1 MPDNTPASGP
11 SLGAPT
17 SPSASGSGTG
27 GNTAAPGGVGH
38 ARMSLREREKQLDR
52 GASVLDL
59 GTDITFREVLRIF
72 ARVVSTFRLFK
83 ARIAT
88 KLGFIT
94 VELVFRLMV
103 APWPGK
109 VVVDHVILG
118 APIGDA
124 SGFPTYLAPLVLLLN
139 GMGPVE
145 MMLWVFLL
153 GVFMVT
159 VFGFTTSR
167 GAGRSPSGAP
177 TGASAGSSG
186 GATVLSPQG
195 HGTLAQGHDIATQT
209 ENQANMGSGLMAGIL
224 GVIDFRVHLRLSQ
237 SLNHFLRTQVAGKL
251 RSLPMTTLDDL
262 RIGDSVYRVLY
273 DSTSANM
280 LLHGIALGL
289 YSGLLGVVITLYI
302 MLTYFGAA
310 SEVIV
315 LGMLALPIVFL
326 IELPFA
332 RMARR
337 RGQASRASGSR
348 TTSNIEEGMSNVLA
362 VQSLGGNERE
372 SRRFRRASAESF
384 KRFRT
389 EWFVVLTYRQA
400 FSLAL
405 MLSQVLFF
413 LVMAGRVIDGT
424 FTAGDYFVLT
434 YYFFV
439 LSATFGAWGFMY
451 TEWQRYIAGMRRVF
465 FLMDLPGER
474 SRDGV
479 ELGGIKRG
487 VEMKGVGLVYPDGR
501 RALRHVDLEARIGE
515 IVAFV
520 GPTGAGKTSLAYMV
534 PAFVQ
539 ATEGTVSIDGVDLKD
554 VAVESLREQVSYV
567 FQETQLFSDS
577 ILENIRYGNRDATEA
592 QVERAARIAGAH
604 DFIAAL
610 PDGYRTNLG
619 TVTTKLSVGQK
630 QRIAIARGLLRDA
643 RILILDEPTSALDPE
658 TEAYLVDAL
667 HEAAKDRLVII
678 IAHRLSTIAHADRIC
693 FLEDGEVRESGSHEE
708 LMAIPDGRYREYVS
722 LQAGSQA

>member
-27 GNTAAPGGVGH
+27 GNTAAPGGAGH
-38 ARMSLREREKQLDR
+38 SRMSLRERETQLDR
-52 GASVLDL
+52 AASVLDL

-83 ARIAT
+83 ARILA

-124 SGFPTYLAPLVLLLN
+124 SGFPTYLAPLVLLLD

-177 TGASAGSSG
+177 TGTSAGSSG

-310 SEVIV
+310 SEVVV

-337 RGQASRASGSR
+337 RGQASRASGST

-372 SRRFRRASAESF
+372 SRRFRQASAESF

-413 LVMAGRVIDGT
+413 IVMAGRVIDGT
-424 FTAGDYFVLT
+424 FTAGDFFVLT

-479 ELGGIKRG
+479 ELGGIERG

-592 QVERAARIAGAH
+592 QVERAARIAGVH
-604 DFIAAL
+604 GFIAAL

-643 RILILDEPTSALDPE
+643 RVLILDEPTSALDPE

-667 HEAAKDRLVII
+667 HEAVKDRLVII
-678 IAHRLSTIAHADRIC
+678 IAHRLSTIAHADRIY

-708 LMAIPDGRYREYVS
+708 LMAVPDGRYREYVL
-722 LQAGSQA
+722 LQAGAG

>member
-1 MPDNTPASGP
+1 MAEATGASRP
-11 SLGAPT
+11 SF
-17 SPSASGSGTG
+17 
-27 GNTAAPGGVGH
+27 
-38 ARMSLREREKQLDR
+38 REGEKQLDR
-52 GASVLDL
+52 AASVLDL
-59 GTDITFREVLRIF
+59 GTDIPFREVLRIF

-124 SGFPTYLAPLVLLLN
+124 SGFPAYLAPAVLLLA

-186 GATVLSPQG
+186 GATALTPQG

-209 ENQANMGSGLMAGIL
+209 ENQANLSSGLMAGIL
-224 GVIDFRVHLRLSQ
+224 GILDFRMHLRLTQ
-237 SLNHFLRTQVAGKL
+237 SMNHLLRTQVAGKL

-273 DSTSANM
+273 DSTSVSA
-280 LLHGIALGL
+280 LLYGIALGL
-289 YSGLLGVVITLYI
+289 YSGLLGVVVTLYI
-302 MLTYFGAA
+302 MFTYFGAA
-310 SEVIV
+310 PEVIV

-337 RGQASRASGSR
+337 RGQASRASGSS

-372 SRRFRRASAESF
+372 SRRFRRASEESF

-389 EWFVVLTYRQA
+389 EWFLVLTYRQV

-405 MLSQVLFF
+405 LLSQVLFF
-413 LVMAGRVIDGT
+413 IVMAGRVIDGT

-451 TEWQRYIAGMRRVF
+451 TEWQRDIAGMRRVF
-465 FLMDLPGER
+465 FLMDLPAEKV
-474 SRDGV
+474 RDGV
-479 ELGGIKRG
+479 QLDRIKRG
-487 VEMKGVGLVYPDGR
+487 VEMKSVGLVYPDGR
-501 RALRHVDLEARIGE
+501 RALRNVNLEARIGE

-520 GPTGAGKTSLAYMV
+520 GPTGAGKTSLAYLV

-554 VAVESLREQVSYV
+554 VSVVSLRKQVSYV

-577 ILENIRYGNRDATEA
+577 ILENVRYGNPAATEA
-592 QVERAARIAGAH
+592 QVERAARVAGAH

-619 TVTTKLSVGQK
+619 TVTSKLSVGQK

-667 HEAAKDRLVII
+667 HEAAKDKLVII
-678 IAHRLSTIAHADRIC
+678 IAHRLSTIAQADRIY
-693 FLEDGEVRESGSHEE
+693 FLDQGEVRESGSHEE

-722 LQAGSQA
+722 LQAGAR

>member
-1 MPDNTPASGP
+1 MAEAVRASRP
-11 SLGAPT
+11 SF
-17 SPSASGSGTG
+17 
-27 GNTAAPGGVGH
+27 
-38 ARMSLREREKQLDR
+38 REGEKQLDR
-52 GASVLDL
+52 SASVLDL
-59 GTDITFREVLRIF
+59 GTDIPFREVLRIF

-83 ARIAT
+83 ARIAA

-109 VVVDHVILG
+109 VVVDHIILG

-124 SGFPTYLAPLVLLLN
+124 SGFPAYLAPAVLLLD

-186 GATVLSPQG
+186 GATALTPQG

-209 ENQANMGSGLMAGIL
+209 ENLANMGSGLMAGIL
-224 GVIDFRVHLRLSQ
+224 GFLDFRVHLRLSQ
-237 SLNHFLRTQVAGKL
+237 SMNHFLRTRVARKL

-273 DSTSANM
+273 DTTSANM

-289 YSGLLGVVITLYI
+289 YSGLLGVVITLSI
-302 MLTYFGAA
+302 MFTYFGAA
-310 SEVIV
+310 PEVIV
-315 LGMLALPIVFL
+315 LGMLALPIVLL

-337 RGQASRASGSR
+337 RGQASRASGSS

-372 SRRFRRASAESF
+372 GERFRRASAESF
-384 KRFRT
+384 RRFRW
-389 EWFVVLTYRQA
+389 EWFLVLTYRQA

-405 MLSQVLFF
+405 LLSQVVFF
-413 LVMAGRVIDGT
+413 IAMAGRVIDGT

-451 TEWQRYIAGMRRVF
+451 TEWQRDIAGMRRVF
-465 FLMDLPGER
+465 FLMDLPAEKA
-474 SRDGV
+474 RDGV
-479 ELGGIKRG
+479 QLDRIKRG

-501 RALRHVDLEARIGE
+501 RALRNVDLEARIGE

-539 ATEGTVSIDGVDLKD
+539 ATEGRVSIDGVDLKD
-554 VAVESLREQVSYV
+554 VSVDSLRDQVSYV

-577 ILENIRYGNRDATEA
+577 ILENIRYGNREATEA
-592 QVERAARIAGAH
+592 EVERVARVAGAH

-619 TVTTKLSVGQK
+619 TVTSKLSVGQK

-643 RILILDEPTSALDPE
+643 RVLILDEPTSALDPE

-667 HEAAKDRLVII
+667 HEAAKNKLVII
-678 IAHRLSTIAHADRIC
+678 IAHRLSTIANADRIY
-693 FLEDGEVRESGSHEE
+693 FLEEGEIREQGAHEE
-708 LMAIPDGRYREYVS
+708 LMAVPDGHYRTYAT
-722 LQAGSQA
+722 LQAGAG

>member
-1 MPDNTPASGP
+1 MAEAAGASRP
-11 SLGAPT
+11 SF
-17 SPSASGSGTG
+17 
-27 GNTAAPGGVGH
+27 
-38 ARMSLREREKQLDR
+38 REGEKQLDR
-52 GASVLDL
+52 AASVLDL
-59 GTDITFREVLRIF
+59 GTDIPFREVLRIF

-109 VVVDHVILG
+109 VVVDHIILG

-124 SGFPTYLAPLVLLLN
+124 SGFPAYLAPAVLLLD

-186 GATVLSPQG
+186 GATALTPQG

-209 ENQANMGSGLMAGIL
+209 ENLANMGSGLMAGIL
-224 GVIDFRVHLRLSQ
+224 GFLDFRVHLRLSQ
-237 SLNHFLRTQVAGKL
+237 SMNHFLRTRVARKL
-251 RSLPMTTLDDL
+251 RRLPMTTLDDL

-273 DSTSANM
+273 DTTSANM

-289 YSGLLGVVITLYI
+289 YSGLLGVVITLSI
-302 MLTYFGAA
+302 MFTYFGAA
-310 SEVIV
+310 PEVIV

-337 RGQASRASGSR
+337 RGQASRASGSS

-372 SRRFRRASAESF
+372 GERFRKASEESFRRFRW
-384 KRFRT
+384 
-389 EWFVVLTYRQA
+389 EWFLVLTYRQA

-405 MLSQVLFF
+405 LLSQVVFF
-413 LVMAGRVIDGT
+413 IVMAGRVIDGT

-451 TEWQRYIAGMRRVF
+451 TEWQRDIAGMRRVF
-465 FLMDLPGER
+465 FLMDLPAEKA
-474 SRDGV
+474 RDGIQLDRV
-479 ELGGIKRG
+479 KRG

-501 RALRHVDLEARIGE
+501 RALRDVDLEARIGE

-520 GPTGAGKTSLAYMV
+520 GPTGAGKTSLAYLV

-554 VAVESLREQVSYV
+554 VSVESLREQVSYV

-577 ILENIRYGNRDATEA
+577 ILENIRYGNPAATEA
-592 QVERAARIAGAH
+592 QVERAARVAGAH

-619 TVTTKLSVGQK
+619 TVTSKLSVGQK

-678 IAHRLSTIAHADRIC
+678 IAHRLSTIANADRIY
-693 FLEDGEVRESGSHEE
+693 FLEQGEVRESGSHEQ

-722 LQAGSQA
+722 LQAGAA

>member
-1 MPDNTPASGP
+1 MAEAVRASRP
-11 SLGAPT
+11 SF
-17 SPSASGSGTG
+17 
-27 GNTAAPGGVGH
+27 
-38 ARMSLREREKQLDR
+38 REGEKQLDR
-52 GASVLDL
+52 AASVLDL
-59 GTDITFREVLRIF
+59 GTDIPFREVLRIF

-109 VVVDHVILG
+109 VVVDHIILG

-124 SGFPTYLAPLVLLLN
+124 SGFPAYLAPAVLLLD

-186 GATVLSPQG
+186 GATALTPQG

-209 ENQANMGSGLMAGIL
+209 ENLANMGSGLMAGIL
-224 GVIDFRVHLRLSQ
+224 GFLDFRVHLRLSQ
-237 SLNHFLRTQVAGKL
+237 SMNHFLRTRVARKL

-273 DSTSANM
+273 DTTSANM

-289 YSGLLGVVITLYI
+289 YSGLLGVVITLSI
-302 MLTYFGAA
+302 MFTYFGAA
-310 SEVIV
+310 PEVIV
-315 LGMLALPIVFL
+315 LGMLALPIVLL

-337 RGQASRASGSR
+337 RGQASRASGSS

-372 SRRFRRASAESF
+372 GRRFRKASEESF
-384 KRFRT
+384 KRFRW
-389 EWFVVLTYRQA
+389 EWFLVLTYRQA

-405 MLSQVLFF
+405 LLSQVVFF
-413 LVMAGRVIDGT
+413 IVMAGRVIDGT

-451 TEWQRYIAGMRRVF
+451 TEWQRDIAGMRRVF
-465 FLMDLPGER
+465 FLMDLPAEKA
-474 SRDGV
+474 RDGV
-479 ELGGIKRG
+479 QLDRIKRG

-501 RALRHVDLEARIGE
+501 RALRDVDLEARIGE

-539 ATEGTVSIDGVDLKD
+539 ATEGTVSVDGVDLKD
-554 VAVESLREQVSYV
+554 VAVESLRDQVSYV

-577 ILENIRYGNRDATEA
+577 ILENIRYGNPAATEA
-592 QVERAARIAGAH
+592 QVERAARVAGAH

-619 TVTTKLSVGQK
+619 TVTSKLSVGQK
-630 QRIAIARGLLRDA
+630 QRIAIARGLVRDA
-643 RILILDEPTSALDPE
+643 RVLILDEPTSALDPE

-678 IAHRLSTIAHADRIC
+678 IAHRLSTIAHANRIY
-693 FLEDGEVRESGSHEE
+693 FLEEGEVRESGSHDE

>member
-17 SPSASGSGTG
+17 PPSASGSGTG

-539 ATEGTVSIDGVDLKD
+539 ATEGTVSIDGVDLKE

-667 HEAAKDRLVII
+667 HEAAKDRLVIM

-708 LMAIPDGRYREYVS
+708 LMAIPDGRYREYVL

>member
-1 MPDNTPASGP
+1 MAEAAGASGP
-11 SLGAPT
+11 SF
-17 SPSASGSGTG
+17 
-27 GNTAAPGGVGH
+27 
-38 ARMSLREREKQLDR
+38 REGEKQLDR
-52 GASVLDL
+52 AASVLDL
-59 GTDITFREVLRIF
+59 GTDIPFREVLRIF

-109 VVVDHVILG
+109 VVVDHIILG

-124 SGFPTYLAPLVLLLN
+124 SGFPAYLAPAVLLLD

-186 GATVLSPQG
+186 GATALTPQG

-209 ENQANMGSGLMAGIL
+209 ENLANMGSGLMAGIL
-224 GVIDFRVHLRLSQ
+224 GFLDFRVHLRLSQ
-237 SLNHFLRTQVAGKL
+237 SMNHFLRTRVARKI

-273 DSTSANM
+273 DTTSANM

-289 YSGLLGVVITLYI
+289 YSGLLGVVVTLYI
-302 MLTYFGAA
+302 MFTYFGAA
-310 SEVIV
+310 PEVIV

-337 RGQASRASGSR
+337 RGQASRASGSS

-372 SRRFRRASAESF
+372 SRRFRRASEESF

-389 EWFVVLTYRQA
+389 EWFLVLTYRQA

-405 MLSQVLFF
+405 MLSQVVFF
-413 LVMAGRVIDGT
+413 IVMAGRVIDGT

-451 TEWQRYIAGMRRVF
+451 TEWQRDIAGMRRVF
-465 FLMDLPGER
+465 FLMDLPAEKA
-474 SRDGV
+474 RDGV
-479 ELGGIKRG
+479 QLDRIKRG

-501 RALRHVDLEARIGE
+501 RALRNVNLEARIGE

-520 GPTGAGKTSLAYMV
+520 GPTGAGKTSLAYLV

-539 ATEGTVSIDGVDLKD
+539 ATEGTVSIDGLDLKD
-554 VAVESLREQVSYV
+554 VAVESLRDQVSYV

-577 ILENIRYGNRDATEA
+577 ILENIRYGNPAATEA
-592 QVERAARIAGAH
+592 QVERAARVAGAH

-619 TVTTKLSVGQK
+619 TVTSKLSVGQK

-667 HEAAKDRLVII
+667 HEAAKDKLVII
-678 IAHRLSTIAHADRIC
+678 IAHRLSTIAHADRIY
-693 FLEDGEVRESGSHEE
+693 FLDQGEVRESGSHEQ
-708 LMAIPDGRYREYVS
+708 LMAVPDGRYREYVS
-722 LQAGSQA
+722 LQAGAA

>member
-1 MPDNTPASGP
+1 MAEAARASRP
-11 SLGAPT
+11 
-17 SPSASGSGTG
+17 
-27 GNTAAPGGVGH
+27 
-38 ARMSLREREKQLDR
+38 SLREHEKQLDR
-52 GASVLDL
+52 AAGVLDL
-59 GTDITFREVLRIF
+59 GTDIGFREVLRIF
-72 ARVVSTFRLFK
+72 ARVISTFRLFK

-94 VELVFRLMV
+94 VELVFRLLV

-118 APIGDA
+118 MPIGDA
-124 SGFPTYLAPLVLLLN
+124 SGFPAYLAPAVLVLD

-186 GATVLSPQG
+186 GATALTPQG
-195 HGTLAQGHDIATQT
+195 HGTLAEGHDIATRT
-209 ENQANMGSGLMAGIL
+209 ENLANLGSGLMAGIL
-224 GVIDFRVHLRLSQ
+224 GLIDFRVHLRLSQ
-237 SLNHFLRTQVAGKL
+237 SMNHFLRTRVARKL

-302 MLTYFGAA
+302 MFAYFGAA
-310 SEVIV
+310 PEVVV

-337 RGQASRASGSR
+337 RGQASRASGSS

-372 SRRFRRASAESF
+372 GQRFRRASAESF

-389 EWFVVLTYRQA
+389 EWFLVLTYRQA

-405 MLSQVLFF
+405 LLSQVLFF
-413 LVMAGRVIDGT
+413 IVMAGRVIDGT

-451 TEWQRYIAGMRRVF
+451 TEWQRDIAGMRRVF
-465 FLMDLPGER
+465 FLMDLPAEKT
-474 SRDGV
+474 RDGI
-479 ELGGIKRG
+479 ELDRIKRG
-487 VEMKGVGLVYPDGR
+487 VDMKGVGLTYPDGR
-501 RALRHVDLEARIGE
+501 RALRDVDLEARIGE
-515 IVAFV
+515 IVAVV

-539 ATEGTVSIDGVDLKD
+539 PTEGTVTIDGIDLQD
-554 VAVESLREQVSYV
+554 VVVESLREQVSYV

-577 ILENIRYGNRDATEA
+577 ILENIRYGNPAATEA
-592 QVERAARIAGAH
+592 QVERAARVAGAH

-619 TVTTKLSVGQK
+619 TVTSKLSVGQK

-667 HEAAKDRLVII
+667 HEAAKDKLVII
-678 IAHRLSTIAHADRIC
+678 IAHRLSTIANADRIY

-708 LMAIPDGRYREYVS
+708 LMAMPEGWYREYVS
-722 LQAGSQA
+722 LQAGSR

>member
-1 MPDNTPASGP
+1 MAEAAGASRP
-11 SLGAPT
+11 
-17 SPSASGSGTG
+17 
-27 GNTAAPGGVGH
+27 
-38 ARMSLREREKQLDR
+38 SLREHEKRLDR
-52 GASVLDL
+52 AASVLDL
-59 GTDITFREVLRIF
+59 GTDIPLREVLRIF
-72 ARVVSTFRLFK
+72 ARVVSSFRPFK
-83 ARIAT
+83 ARIAA

-124 SGFPTYLAPLVLLLN
+124 SGFPVYLAPLVLLLD

-186 GATVLSPQG
+186 GATALTPQG

-224 GVIDFRVHLRLSQ
+224 GLLDFRVHLRLIQ
-237 SLNHFLRTQVAGKL
+237 SMNHLLRTRVAGKL

-273 DSTSANM
+273 DSTSVSA

-289 YSGLLGVVITLYI
+289 YSGLLGVVIILAI

-310 SEVIV
+310 PEVIV

-337 RGQASRASGSR
+337 RGQASRASGSS

-372 SRRFRRASAESF
+372 GQRFRRASAESF
-384 KRFRT
+384 RRFRT
-389 EWFVVLTYRQA
+389 EWFLVLTYRQA

-413 LVMAGRVIDGT
+413 IVMAGRVIDGT

-451 TEWQRYIAGMRRVF
+451 TEWQRDIAGMRRVF
-465 FLMDLPGER
+465 FLLDLPAER
-474 SRDGV
+474 TRDGV
-479 ELGGIKRG
+479 ELSRIERG
-487 VEMKGVGLVYPDGR
+487 VEMKGVGLTYPDGR
-501 RALRHVDLEARIGE
+501 RALRNVNLEARIGE

-520 GPTGAGKTSLAYMV
+520 GPTGAGKTSLAYLV

-539 ATEGTVSIDGVDLKD
+539 PTEGTVKIDGVDLKD
-554 VAVESLREQVSYV
+554 VSVDSLRDQVSYV
-567 FQETQLFSDS
+567 FQETQLFSES
-577 ILENIRYGNRDATEA
+577 ILENIRYGNPDATQA
-592 QVERAARIAGAH
+592 QVERAARMAGAH
-604 DFIAAL
+604 GFIAAL
-610 PDGYRTNLG
+610 PQGYRTNLG
-619 TVTTKLSVGQK
+619 TVTSKLSVGQK
-630 QRIAIARGLLRDA
+630 QRIAIARGLLPDA

-678 IAHRLSTIAHADRIC
+678 IAHRLSTIANADRIC
-693 FLEDGEVRESGSHEE
+693 LLENGEIREQGTHEE
-708 LMAIPDGRYREYVS
+708 LMAITDGRYREYVS
-722 LQAGSQA
+722 LQAGAR

>member
-1 MPDNTPASGP
+1 MAEAVRASRP
-11 SLGAPT
+11 SF
-17 SPSASGSGTG
+17 
-27 GNTAAPGGVGH
+27 
-38 ARMSLREREKQLDR
+38 REGEKQLDR
-52 GASVLDL
+52 AASVLDL
-59 GTDITFREVLRIF
+59 DTDIPFREVLRIF
-72 ARVVSTFRLFK
+72 ARVISTFRLFK

-124 SGFPTYLAPLVLLLN
+124 SGFPAYLAPAVLLLD

-186 GATVLSPQG
+186 GATALTPQG

-209 ENQANMGSGLMAGIL
+209 ENLANLGSGLMAGIL
-224 GVIDFRVHLRLSQ
+224 GFLDFRVHLRLSQ
-237 SLNHFLRTQVAGKL
+237 SMNHFLRTRVARKL

-273 DSTSANM
+273 DTTSANM

-289 YSGLLGVVITLYI
+289 YSGLLGVVISLSI
-302 MLTYFGAA
+302 MLTYYGGAP
-310 SEVIV
+310 EVIV
-315 LGMLALPIVFL
+315 LGMLALPIVLL
-326 IELPFA
+326 IQLPFA
-332 RMARR
+332 RRARR
-337 RGQASRASGSR
+337 RGQASRASGSS

-372 SRRFRRASAESF
+372 ARRFRKASEESF
-384 KRFRT
+384 RRFRW
-389 EWFVVLTYRQA
+389 EWFLVLTYRQV

-405 MLSQVLFF
+405 LLSQIVFF
-413 LVMAGRVIDGT
+413 IVVAGRVIDGT
-424 FTAGDYFVLT
+424 LTAGDYFVLQ

-451 TEWQRYIAGMRRVF
+451 TEWQRDIAGMRRVF
-465 FLMDLPGER
+465 FLMDLPAEKA
-474 SRDGV
+474 RDGV
-479 ELGGIKRG
+479 GLDRIKHG
-487 VEMKGVGLVYPDGR
+487 VEMKGGGLVYPDGR
-501 RALRHVDLEARIGE
+501 RALRDVDLEARIGE

-554 VAVESLREQVSYV
+554 VSVESLREQVSYV

-577 ILENIRYGNRDATEA
+577 ILENIRYGNPAATEA
-592 QVERAARIAGAH
+592 QVERAARTAGAH

-619 TVTTKLSVGQK
+619 TVTSKLSVGQK

-678 IAHRLSTIAHADRIC
+678 IAHRLSTIAHADRIY
-693 FLEDGEVRESGSHEE
+693 FLEEGEVRESGSHEQ

>member
-1 MPDNTPASGP
+1 MAEAARASRP
-11 SLGAPT
+11 
-17 SPSASGSGTG
+17 
-27 GNTAAPGGVGH
+27 
-38 ARMSLREREKQLDR
+38 SLREHEKQLDR
-52 GASVLDL
+52 AASVLDL
-59 GTDITFREVLRIF
+59 GTDIGFREVLRIF
-72 ARVVSTFRLFK
+72 ARVVSTFGLFK

-118 APIGDA
+118 MPIGDA
-124 SGFPTYLAPLVLLLN
+124 SGFPAFLAPAVLLLD
-139 GMGPVE
+139 GLGPVE

-186 GATVLSPQG
+186 GATALTPQG
-195 HGTLAQGHDIATQT
+195 LGTLAQGHDIATQT
-209 ENQANMGSGLMAGIL
+209 ENQANLGSGLMAGIL
-224 GVIDFRVHLRLSQ
+224 GFIDFRVHLRLSQ
-237 SLNHFLRTQVAGKL
+237 SMNHFLRSRVAGKL

-302 MLTYFGAA
+302 MFTYFGAA
-310 SEVIV
+310 PEVIV

-337 RGQASRASGSR
+337 RGQASRASGSS

-362 VQSLGGNERE
+362 VQSLGGNEQE
-372 SRRFRRASAESF
+372 ARRFRRASAESF

-389 EWFVVLTYRQA
+389 EWFLVLTVRQA

-405 MLSQVLFF
+405 MLGQVLFF
-413 LVMAGRVIDGT
+413 IVMAGRVIDGT

-434 YYFFV
+434 YYYFV
-439 LSATFGAWGFMY
+439 LSATFGAWGFAY
-451 TEWQRYIAGMRRVF
+451 TEWQGYIAGMRRVF
-465 FLMDLPGER
+465 FLMDLPEEKT
-474 SRDGV
+474 RDGV
-479 ELGGIKRG
+479 ELDRIRRG
-487 VEMKGVGLVYPDGR
+487 VEMKGVGLTYPDGR
-501 RALRHVDLEARIGE
+501 RALRNVDLEARIGE

-539 ATEGTVSIDGVDLKD
+539 ATEGTVKVDGVDLKD
-554 VAVESLREQVSYV
+554 VAVESLRKEVSYV

-577 ILENIRYGNRDATEA
+577 ILENIRYGNPTATEA
-592 QVERAARIAGAH
+592 EVERAARVAGAH

-619 TVTTKLSVGQK
+619 TVTSKLSVGQK
-630 QRIAIARGLLRDA
+630 QRIAIARGLLREA

-667 HEAAKDRLVII
+667 HEAAKDKLVII
-678 IAHRLSTIAHADRIC
+678 IAHRLSTIANADRIY

-708 LMAIPDGRYREYVS
+708 LMAIPGGSYREYVS

>member
-1 MPDNTPASGP
+1 MPEAARASRP
-11 SLGAPT
+11 
-17 SPSASGSGTG
+17 
-27 GNTAAPGGVGH
+27 
-38 ARMSLREREKQLDR
+38 SLREREKELDR

-124 SGFPTYLAPLVLLLN
+124 SGFPAYLAPLVLLLD
-139 GMGPVE
+139 GMGPLE

-159 VFGFTTSR
+159 IFGFTTSR

-186 GATVLSPQG
+186 GATALSPQG

-224 GVIDFRVHLRLSQ
+224 GILDFRVHLRLSQ

-289 YSGLLGVVITLYI
+289 YSGLLGVGITLYI

-310 SEVIV
+310 PEVIV

-337 RGQASRASGSR
+337 RGQASRASGSS

-362 VQSLGGNERE
+362 VQSLGGNARE
-372 SRRFRRASAESF
+372 GRRFRRASAESF
-384 KRFRT
+384 RRFRT

-451 TEWQRYIAGMRRVF
+451 TEWQRHIAGMRRVF

-539 ATEGTVSIDGVDLKD
+539 ATEGTVSIDGVDLKE

-667 HEAAKDRLVII
+667 HEAAKDRLVIM
-678 IAHRLSTIAHADRIC
+678 IAHRLSTIAHADRIY
-693 FLEDGEVRESGSHEE
+693 FLEDGEIRESGSHEE

>member
-27 GNTAAPGGVGH
+27 GNTAAPGGAEH
-38 ARMSLREREKQLDR
+38 SRMSLRERETQLDR
-52 GASVLDL
+52 AASVLDL

-83 ARIAT
+83 ARILA

-124 SGFPTYLAPLVLLLN
+124 SGFPTYLGPLVLLLD

-310 SEVIV
+310 SEVVV

-337 RGQASRASGSR
+337 RGQASRASGST

-413 LVMAGRVIDGT
+413 IVMAGRVIDGT

-479 ELGGIKRG
+479 ELGEIKRG

-577 ILENIRYGNRDATEA
+577 ILENIRYGNRDATEE

-643 RILILDEPTSALDPE
+643 RVLILDEPTSALDPE

-678 IAHRLSTIAHADRIC
+678 IAHRLSTIAHADRIY

-708 LMAIPDGRYREYVS
+708 LMAVPDGRYREYVL
-722 LQAGSQA
+722 LQAGAG

>member
-1 MPDNTPASGP
+1 MAEAARASRP
-11 SLGAPT
+11 
-17 SPSASGSGTG
+17 
-27 GNTAAPGGVGH
+27 
-38 ARMSLREREKQLDR
+38 SLREHEKQLDR
-52 GASVLDL
+52 VASVLDL
-59 GTDITFREVLRIF
+59 GTDISFREVLRIF

-118 APIGDA
+118 MPIGDA
-124 SGFPTYLAPLVLLLN
+124 SGFPAFLAPAVLLLD
-139 GMGPVE
+139 GMRPVE

-186 GATVLSPQG
+186 GATALTPQG
-195 HGTLAQGHDIATQT
+195 LGTLAQGHDIATQT
-209 ENQANMGSGLMAGIL
+209 ENQANLGSGLMAGIL
-224 GVIDFRVHLRLSQ
+224 GFIDFRVHLRLSQ
-237 SLNHFLRTQVAGKL
+237 SMNHFLRTRVAGKL

-302 MLTYFGAA
+302 MFTYFGAA
-310 SEVIV
+310 PEVIV

-337 RGQASRASGSR
+337 RGQASRASGSS

-372 SRRFRRASAESF
+372 ARRFRRASAESF

-389 EWFVVLTYRQA
+389 EWFLVLTYRQA

-405 MLSQVLFF
+405 LLSQVLFF
-413 LVMAGRVIDGT
+413 IVMAGRVIDGT

-451 TEWQRYIAGMRRVF
+451 TEWQRDIAGMRRVF
-465 FLMDLPGER
+465 FLMDLPEEKT
-474 SRDGV
+474 RDGV
-479 ELGGIKRG
+479 ELDRIKRG
-487 VEMKGVGLVYPDGR
+487 VEMKGVGLTYPDGR
-501 RALRHVDLEARIGE
+501 RALRDVNLEARVGE

-539 ATEGTVSIDGVDLKD
+539 ATEGTVKVDGVDLKD
-554 VAVESLREQVSYV
+554 VAVESLRKQASYV

-577 ILENIRYGNRDATEA
+577 ILENIRYGNPAATEA
-592 QVERAARIAGAH
+592 QVERAARVAGAH
-604 DFIAAL
+604 DFIGAL

-619 TVTTKLSVGQK
+619 TVTSKLSVGQK
-630 QRIAIARGLLRDA
+630 QRIAIARGLLREA

-667 HEAAKDRLVII
+667 HEAAKDKLVII
-678 IAHRLSTIAHADRIC
+678 IAHRLSTIANADRIC
-693 FLEDGEVRESGSHEE
+693 FLEDGEVRESGTHEE
-708 LMAIPDGRYREYVS
+708 LMAMPDGRYREYVS
-722 LQAGSQA
+722 LQAGSR

>member
-1 MPDNTPASGP
+1 M
-11 SLGAPT
+11 
-17 SPSASGSGTG
+17 
-27 GNTAAPGGVGH
+27 
-38 ARMSLREREKQLDR
+38 RLREAEKQLDR
-52 GASVLDL
+52 RAGALDTS
-59 GTDITFREVLRIF
+59 TDISFREALRIF
-72 ARVVSTFRLFK
+72 ARVISCFRFFK
-83 ARIAT
+83 ARIAA

-94 VELVFRLMV
+94 VEIGFRLLV

-118 APIGDA
+118 APIADA
-124 SGFPTYLAPLVLLLN
+124 SGFPVYLAPFVLLLD

-145 MMLWVFLL
+145 MLVWILLL
-153 GVFMVT
+153 GVFNVA

-177 TGASAGSSG
+177 TGTSAGSSG
-186 GATVLSPQG
+186 GATTLMPQG

-224 GVIDFRVHLRLSQ
+224 GVLDFHVHIRLIQ
-237 SLNHFLRTQVAGKL
+237 SLNHLLRTEVAAKL
-251 RSLPMTTLDDL
+251 KSLPMTTLDDL
-262 RIGDSVYRVLY
+262 RIGDSVFRALY
-273 DSTSANM
+273 DTTSVSA

-289 YSGLLGVVITLYI
+289 WSGVLGVVITLYI
-302 MLTYFGAA
+302 MFTYFGAA
-310 SEVIV
+310 PEVIV
-315 LGMLALPIVFL
+315 LGVLTLPIVFL
-326 IELPFA
+326 IELPLA
-332 RMARR
+332 RIARR
-337 RGQASRASGSR
+337 RSQASRASGSS

-372 SRRFRRASAESF
+372 GQRFRRASEESF
-384 KRFRT
+384 KRFRR
-389 EWFVVLTYRQA
+389 EWFVVLTYQQI

-405 MLSQVLFF
+405 MLGQVVFF
-413 LVMAGRVIDGT
+413 IVMAGRVIEGT
-424 FTAGDYFVLT
+424 FTAGDYFVLQ

-451 TEWQRYIAGMRRVF
+451 TEWQRHIAGMRRVF
-465 FLMDLPGER
+465 FLMDLPAEKT
-474 SRDGV
+474 RDGV
-479 ELGGIKRG
+479 ELGGIERG

-501 RALRHVDLEARIGE
+501 RALRNVDLEARIGE

-520 GPTGAGKTSLAYMV
+520 GPTGAGKTSLAHLA

-539 ATEGTVSIDGVDLKD
+539 ATEGTVKVDGVDLKE
-554 VAVESLREQVSYV
+554 VAVEGLREQVSFV

-577 ILENIRYGNRDATEA
+577 ILENIRYGNRDATKA

-610 PDGYRTNLG
+610 PDGYGTNLG
-619 TVTTKLSVGQK
+619 TVTSKLSVGQK

-658 TEAYLVDAL
+658 TEAHLVDAL

-678 IAHRLSTIAHADRIC
+678 IAHRLSTIAHADRIY
-693 FLEDGEVRESGSHEE
+693 FLEAGEVRESGSHEE
-708 LMAIPDGRYREYVS
+708 LMAIPDGRYREHVS
-722 LQAGSQA
+722 LQAGSRA